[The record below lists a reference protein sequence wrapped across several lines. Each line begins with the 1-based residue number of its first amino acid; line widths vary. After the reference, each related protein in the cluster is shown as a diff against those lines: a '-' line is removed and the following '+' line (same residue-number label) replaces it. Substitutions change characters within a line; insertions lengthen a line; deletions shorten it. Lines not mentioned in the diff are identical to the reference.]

1 MPRILI
7 VDDHEL
13 VRHGMRALLQE
24 SPIQYEIGEARNGTE
39 AVNLLRAQHWD
50 LLILDLSLPD
60 RAGMEMLRDVKEQ
73 FSNLPVLI
81 CSGHHESDYAVRA
94 LRAGASAYVPKS
106 SAADELLVAV
116 DKAMRGKRYIQP
128 ALAERLAEEMVG
140 GDLTS
145 SLHDK
150 LTDRELDVLRL
161 IGAGKSNGEIGK
173 VLFIS
178 IKTVSTHR
186 ANILRKLGM
195 QSNADLIRYA
205 IRNNL
210 VG

>member
-24 SPIQYEIGEARNGTE
+24 SPIQFEIGEATNGSE

-50 LLILDLSLPD
+50 LVILDLSLPD

-81 CSGHHESDYAVRA
+81 CSGHHEADYAVRA
-94 LRAGASAYVPKS
+94 LRAGAAAYVPKS
-106 SAADELLVAV
+106 AAADELLTAV

-145 SLHDK
+145 SLHDR
-150 LTDRELDVLRL
+150 LTDRELDILRL

-173 VLFIS
+173 ILFIS
-178 IKTVSTHR
+178 IKTVSSHR

-195 QSNADLIRYA
+195 ETNAELIRYA